1 MVALRIAF
9 LIFLAF
15 IYQSSFLGYIL
26 PVDLLAMITFFY
38 AGKKE
43 GPFVATAAG
52 LSEDMLL
59 SVPLGTYGFSMTLA
73 SLLIVKI
80 WENFTPKGKS
90 LFLFLFLFLIFKD
103 FLAFLVL
110 KIFSYPGKFSF
121 FADLVTLIFYIPV
134 YLRYERES

>member
-26 PVDLLAMITFFY
+26 PADLLAMIAFSY

-52 LSEDMLL
+52 LSEDILF

-73 SLLIVKI
+73 SFLIV
-80 WENFTPKGKS
+80 
-90 LFLFLFLFLIFKD
+90 
-103 FLAFLVL
+103 
-110 KIFSYPGKFSF
+110 
-121 FADLVTLIFYIPV
+121 
-134 YLRYERES
+134 